1 MFLILIQTYVVYAII
16 LLRSVQFGGSEA
28 IITAVSDEYPLIKR
42 NREIFVALLFSFYFI
57 VGLASCT
64 QGGVYIVH
72 FMDRFAA
79 GYSILFAVLF
89 EAIAVSWIYGRLI
102 PFDSIYRIEF
112 KAPSLYDRSR

>member
-1 MFLILIQTYVVYAII
+1 MYESIYDYK
-16 LLRSVQFGGSEA
+16 FGGSEA
-28 IITAVSDEYPLIKR
+28 IITAISDEYPLVKR

-64 QGGVYIVH
+64 QASSKFNLLSVFLIDFCIFFCQGGVYIVQ

-89 EAIAVSWIYGRLI
+89 ESIAVSWIYGNI
-102 PFDSIYRIEF
+102 SMNFIQ
-112 KAPSLYDRSR
+112 